1 MIQFEMTPEEK
12 EILVQLL
19 ESCLSDLH
27 DEISHTDNYDYRE
40 MLKHRR
46 QVLQKLSDALQDTGQ
61 TISGD

>member
-19 ESCLSDLH
+19 ESCLADLH